1 MQAVDGDEP
10 RLEHVAELKKAPS
23 EAIWDPERTSCVL
36 LWTLIIIGLL
46 IIVARAIF
54 GHRVALALVA
64 VWVAVAIVGWATGIG
79 VRR

>member
-1 MQAVDGDEP
+1 M
-10 RLEHVAELKKAPS
+10 
-23 EAIWDPERTSCVL
+23 L